1 MIEMTMTT
9 LDISS
14 LTFSPPFCTAKGAQ
28 QLPSLFKDGTAVA
41 WQSDDFCDVPFEPSA
56 FGDPEANRVTICVTP
71 SATLCS
77 QIEELDAWCIA
88 TLTATPS
95 LLGIAVTADQVKDR
109 YSSSIKVAEKW
120 TTLRL
125 KMNRSGRHAMQCY
138 DTEKALRNHP
148 STWRGCSVR
157 PRIVFRGLW
166 IMGKD
171 FGSIMELTHA
181 VVQEDQPSDCP
192 F

>member
-1 MIEMTMTT
+1 MTMTT

-14 LTFSPPFCTAKGAQ
+14 LTFSPLFCTAKGAK

-41 WQSDDFCDVPFEPSA
+41 WQSNDFCDVPFEPSA

-71 SATLCS
+71 SETLCS

-95 LLGIAVTADQVKDR
+95 LLGIAVTGHQVKDR
-109 YSSSIKVAEKW
+109 YASSLKVTEKW

-125 KMNRSGRHAMQCY
+125 KMNRSGRYAMQCY
-138 DTEKALRNHP
+138 DAEKVKRAHP
-148 STWRGCSVR
+148 STWRGCSIR
-157 PRIVFRGLW
+157 PRLVFRGLW
-166 IMGKD
+166 VKGID
-171 FGSIMELTHA
+171 FGSILELAHA
-181 VVQEDQPSDCP
+181 VVREEGVTECP